1 MGGRRPGQTGRVRT
15 QWIRPVVEQHPQPPP
30 GTMGKQSGRLGD
42 QLQASPDLI
51 PSTGAALA
59 FARYR
64 ETESF
69 PAFPSAAGYAAWPWE
84 PPALLAVPASRPETA
99 VPASPRETAAPAS
112 RQESPEASS
121 ARASPAW
128 VRATVSVPT
137 AVPFPAEAAARAARR
152 AAVQPAEPVRH
163 SRAMLRH
170 EPEPSPASGPRV
182 EHPHSRFS
190 TA

>member
-1 MGGRRPGQTGRVRT
+1 
-15 QWIRPVVEQHPQPPP
+15 
-30 GTMGKQSGRLGD
+30 MGKQSRSLGD

-69 PAFPSAAGYAAWPWE
+69 PAFPSAAGYAVWPSE
-84 PPALLAVPASRPETA
+84 QPALQAVP
-99 VPASPRETAAPAS
+99 VSPREPAAPAS
-112 RQESPEASS
+112 RRESPEASS

-128 VRATVSVPT
+128 FRATVSGPT
-137 AVPFPAEAAARAARR
+137 AAPFPAAAAARAVRR

-163 SRAMLRH
+163 SRAMLGH

-182 EHPHSRFS
+182 EHPRSRFS